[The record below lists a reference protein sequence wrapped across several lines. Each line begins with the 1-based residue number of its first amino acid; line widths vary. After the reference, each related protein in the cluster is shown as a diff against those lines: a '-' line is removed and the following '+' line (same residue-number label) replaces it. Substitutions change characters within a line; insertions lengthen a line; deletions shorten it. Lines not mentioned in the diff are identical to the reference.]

1 MKTYPLAKP
10 KITKEDRKVVNKVLK
25 SAHLSRGP
33 QVKEFESCFK
43 DVIQTQYASSVSS
56 GTAGLIIA
64 LQALEVT
71 QNDEVITVSYTVPAT
86 VNSILAIGAKA
97 VMVDIETETFGM
109 CPQALQQAITKKTK
123 AIIVVHAFGK
133 AAKLIEIIAIA
144 KEHGIPVIEDAC
156 EAIGNKLNDK
166 PLGSFAD
173 IGVFAFYPN
182 KQITSGEGGMLV
194 TNNEEWYQKFELLK
208 NHGRTM
214 NGDLYDQISFGWNFR
229 LSDIN
234 AALGLSQIKRLAQ
247 IIEKRKTLAKYY
259 QLYLDNTD
267 EIALPQFSSQENNS
281 AWFVYVVLIK
291 NPDLIKDKMEQSGIQ
306 CGRYFSPVHLQPFY
320 KNQFPNLKLNQTE
333 LNAEKTLALPLYT
346 QLRKKDIAF
355 ISNTLLNCMN

>member
-1 MKTYPLAKP
+1 MKTYPLAQP
-10 KITKEDRKVVNKVLK
+10 EITLEDSKAVKEVLK
-25 SAHLSRGP
+25 TTFLSRGP
-33 QVKEFESCFK
+33 KVQEFENRFK
-43 DVIQTQYASSVSS
+43 KAVQSNYASAVSS

-64 LQALEVT
+64 LQALQVQ

-86 VNSILAIGAKA
+86 VNSILAIGAQP
-97 VMVDIETETFGM
+97 VMVDIEMQSMGM
-109 CPQALQQAITKKTK
+109 CPHALEQAITKKTK

-144 KEHGIPVIEDAC
+144 KKHGIPVIEDAC
-156 EAIGNKLNDK
+156 EAIGNKLNGK

-182 KQITSGEGGMLV
+182 KQITSGEGGMLI
-194 TNNEEWYQKFELLK
+194 TNNEELYQKFEILK

-234 AALGLSQIKRLAQ
+234 AALGLSQLNRLEQ
-247 IIEKRKTLAKYY
+247 IIEKRKTLAKNYH
-259 QLYLDNTD
+259 QFLGNNAGITV
-267 EIALPQFSSQENNS
+267 PQFSSQENNS
-281 AWFVYVVLIK
+281 AWFVYVILIK
-291 NPDLIKDKMEQSGIQ
+291 NPDLIKEKMAHSGIQ
-306 CGRYFSPVHLQPFY
+306 CGRYFAPTHLQPFY
-320 KNQFPNLKLNQTE
+320 RSLFPKLSLQNTE
-333 LNAEKTLALPLYT
+333 LQAGQTLALPFYT
-346 QLRKKDIAF
+346 QLTEKDIAF

>member
-10 KITKEDRKVVNKVLK
+10 EITKEDRKAVNKVLK
-25 SAHLSRGP
+25 SAYLSRGP
-33 QVKEFESCFK
+33 KVQEFENKFK
-43 DVIQTQYASSVSS
+43 EVVQSNYASAVSS

-64 LQALEVT
+64 LQALEVKP
-71 QNDEVITVSYTVPAT
+71 NDEVITVSYTVPAT

-97 VMVDIETETFGM
+97 AMVDIETDTLGM
-109 CPQALQQAITKKTK
+109 CPLALEKAITKKTK

-133 AAKLIEIIAIA
+133 AANIIEIIAIA

-194 TNNEEWYQKFELLK
+194 TNNKKWHQKFEILK

-214 NGDLYDQISFGWNFR
+214 NGDLYDQISLGWNFR

-234 AALGLSQIKRLAQ
+234 AALGLSQLKRLEQ
-247 IIEKRKTLAKYY
+247 IIEKRKTLANYY
-259 QLYLDNTD
+259 QHYLRNTAG
-267 EIALPQFSSQENNS
+267 ITLPQFSPQESDS
-281 AWFVYVVLIK
+281 AWFVYVILIK
-291 NPDLIKDKMEQSGIQ
+291 NPDLIKDKMAQSGIQ

-320 KNQFPNLKLNQTE
+320 KNLFPNLKLSQTE
-333 LNAEKTLALPLYT
+333 RYAKQTLVLPFYS
-346 QLRKKDIAF
+346 QLTRKDIVF
-355 ISNTLLNCMN
+355 ICNSLLNCMN